1 MLEEQSWTMRGYL
14 AVRELSVIGP
24 VQGVQRIPAAAH
36 GLLWSMVGNNAKAQA
51 WFFNSPHVDVRFS
64 PLSLNF
70 AVVAPLCLKFP
81 HLRDYGMLK
90 PGVSIWA
97 QRSQTRRLTANR
109 IPLVKTDT
117 CTVYSGLNNQQC
129 GISTTWQMSLV
140 HLLGLIVRDSCLSA
154 YGKSMDLYP
163 ARTTTGVDSHC
174 WARKYRHKPRRT
186 LKPLFHVSGV
196 LMTWHCNNMRTHFSL
211 CGWI

>member
-1 MLEEQSWTMRGYL
+1 M
-14 AVRELSVIGP
+14 
-24 VQGVQRIPAAAH
+24 
-36 GLLWSMVGNNAKAQA
+36 
-51 WFFNSPHVDVRFS
+51 DVRFS
-64 PLSLNF
+64 PLSLNL

-140 HLLGLIVRDSCLSA
+140 HLLGSLLETAVYRPMGNPWIFIQLGLLQESIHTAEPENTDISRD
-154 YGKSMDLYP
+154 G
-163 ARTTTGVDSHC
+163 R
-174 WARKYRHKPRRT
+174 
-186 LKPLFHVSGV
+186 
-196 LMTWHCNNMRTHFSL
+196 
-211 CGWI
+211 